1 MSDVLLFKVASD
13 TFPTSMTLCILASV
27 ISAAEAVGVSPS
39 LMCSSPSSS
48 ISCKEEILS
57 EEEPALFE
65 PIEALLLCPLAK
77 EELRL
82 TLLLRRDDLRL
93 SALEELVES
102 RWFLFSAFLF
112 SRCAFLFSFS
122 NFFFNIAAANVGL
135 RNNVFCSSLV
145 PPFNWLAF

>member
-82 TLLLRRDDLRL
+82 TLLLSEDDLRL
-93 SALEELVES
+93 SALEELVE
-102 RWFLFSAFLF
+102 WFLFSAFLF